1 MTNYYVP
8 LFLLFIGIYLI
19 QIGVFSKRYTE
30 KLAPFLWNEK
40 INWNPNVDRLKLL
53 FSSILLITP
62 AVIMKS
68 FIRLNS
74 NNTIFNYTSFGII
87 LTMILFFIWFDI
99 KKIAPFTLTKKI
111 IKEKTEDFSNKLN
124 EFIKKIDELKSRVS
138 DIEKT
143 TSNIQKKSYEAK
155 SEIDDL
161 KNNFE
166 SFKKYSDQLS
176 SEIKEDISLIK
187 KKLEPKKRRLIKKE
201 QNELKIK
208 RNFPKLVEDLENHF
222 PFYNKELKSID
233 YKKFD
238 LTELQTYQIL
248 LIFFKRNYE
257 LNIDKINNTI
267 YPFFN
272 NYFKM
277 ECEMKMNNWTQ
288 YGAKQENKI
297 EENELY
303 NDLYFYLKK
312 STQQLSNSN

>member
-74 NNTIFNYTSFGII
+74 SNTIFNYTSFGII